1 MKNLTKSILP
11 ILFVFILFSCNS
23 TSNKD
28 TKENDTKTDTLS
40 QQSEIGI
47 TELTELTEAH
57 FETFIQSGTVLVD
70 FYADWCK
77 PCKIQAPIIEE
88 VQKELAG
95 KIKIGKINI
104 DNHSS
109 VANQF
114 GIRSIP
120 TLIIF
125 KNGKPAKQLIGITSK
140 EDIISAIETINK

>member
-47 TELTELTEAH
+47 TELTEAH
-57 FETFIQSGTVLVD
+57 FETFIQSGIVIVD
-70 FYADWCK
+70 FYAVWCK
-77 PCKIQAPIIEE
+77 PCKIQAPIIEK
-88 VQKELAG
+88 VQKELAD
-95 KIKIGKINI
+95 KIKIGKIDI

-109 VANQF
+109 IANQF

-125 KNGKPAKQLIGITSK
+125 KNGKQAKQLIGITSK
-140 EDIISAIETINK
+140 EDIINAIESLNK

>member
-47 TELTELTEAH
+47 TELTEAH

>member
-47 TELTELTEAH
+47 TELTEAH

-70 FYADWCK
+70 FTLTGVNHVKYK
-77 PCKIQAPIIEE
+77 P
-88 VQKELAG
+88 L
-95 KIKIGKINI
+95 
-104 DNHSS
+104 
-109 VANQF
+109 
-114 GIRSIP
+114 
-120 TLIIF
+120 
-125 KNGKPAKQLIGITSK
+125 
-140 EDIISAIETINK
+140 

>member
-47 TELTELTEAH
+47 TELTEDH

>member
-28 TKENDTKTDTLS
+28 TKENDTKTDTLF

-47 TELTELTEAH
+47 TELTEAH